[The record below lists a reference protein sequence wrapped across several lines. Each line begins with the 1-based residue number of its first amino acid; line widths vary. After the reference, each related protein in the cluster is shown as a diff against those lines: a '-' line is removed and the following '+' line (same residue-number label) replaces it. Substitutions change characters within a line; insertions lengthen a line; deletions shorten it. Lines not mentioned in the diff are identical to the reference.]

1 MNELAVNFATRG
13 IDNGYLK
20 LLIIGKSISVKAFCE
35 GAAMR
40 NRVGIRFEF
49 DTDPISE
56 RNTVYHVEEKFLHS
70 GQPWFVLFASQFL
83 FPNSTAETPQF
94 ADVDCA

>member
-1 MNELAVNFATRG
+1 MNELAMNFATRG
-13 IDNGYLK
+13 IDRGYLK

-56 RNTVYHVEEKFLHS
+56 RNTVHHVEEKFCIAVNLGS
-70 GQPWFVLFASQFL
+70 CCLPA
-83 FPNSTAETPQF
+83 NSWS
-94 ADVDCA
+94 